1 MQLSL
6 TSSVTVVQF
15 MVHSSGSHD
24 PEASQKGLTAP
35 DLSRTGF
42 GDSPNSVPE
51 VPRDITHLHRHWH
64 GSIQGHAGKDVC
76 ARAQWQNHV
85 CVTCQARCTRTVRH
99 LPFQDKR

>member
-1 MQLSL
+1 MQLLL

-35 DLSRTGF
+35 DLSRMGF

-51 VPRDITHLHRHWH
+51 VPRDITHLRRHRH
-64 GSIQGHAGKDVC
+64 GGVPG
-76 ARAQWQNHV
+76 
-85 CVTCQARCTRTVRH
+85 
-99 LPFQDKR
+99 